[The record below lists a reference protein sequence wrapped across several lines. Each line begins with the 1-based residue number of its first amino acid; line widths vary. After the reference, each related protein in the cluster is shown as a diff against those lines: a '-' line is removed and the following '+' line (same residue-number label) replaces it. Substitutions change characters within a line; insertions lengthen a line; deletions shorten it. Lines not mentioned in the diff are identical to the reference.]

1 MIKVSCFDFFSEL
14 YVIKLFFILIKVMLL
29 FFELIFVGLRWYWL
43 FELFWYKEINRII
56 EGGI

>member
-29 FFELIFVGLRWYWL
+29 FFELIFVGLRLYWL
-43 FELFWYKEINRII
+43 FELFWYKEINGII
-56 EGGI
+56 EGGV

>member
-29 FFELIFVGLRWYWL
+29 FFELIFVGLRLYWL